1 VVTVAAGEAGKKML
15 TATGDHMRR
24 YAESIGA
31 DFVVLDWPGIKDWP
45 VSAKF
50 AVARVLDHYDRI
62 LYLDAD
68 VLCRAGAVN
77 VFDLCGPDEFGF
89 VDELEEQ
96 RKYHKGSV
104 EEIYKRFRTRMGH
117 PEAEIRWMLNSGVM
131 VVPKSH
137 QAVLEVPDGLWVEDV
152 YPGRH
157 FSEQNAIGA
166 ALLAS
171 GLSYRI
177 LPKKANY
184 QDWTDPGFRKAP
196 KDALLHASG
205 AGKDRFDR
213 ARMLTALAVA
223 HPWPFTPGVE
233 PPADGWSADLRH
245 VRWIRDTLQTGR
257 FRKVLEVGCMYG
269 YSTSAFLDA
278 LKAGRVDSV
287 DLCEPAPTPELRALL
302 AGAGDKVRLHECTV
316 QELFARPWGGWD
328 LVFLD
333 GDHDRTT
340 AEVEVKTLLRNRV
353 RAVFVH
359 DSASAFTGPPVIK
372 EGLAGAGYKT
382 VEDAVA
388 RPGEITDRG
397 MLFATLGAADFRAGA
412 AAGGFEVPA
421 AKPAARVPLEVRPPC
436 RWEGDVVVPCGSY
449 HGDEAEK
456 RHVRE
461 CDLLGGFCTR
471 AAPEKGHKVCAACTK
486 HEVEA

>member
-1 VVTVAAGEAGKKML
+1 
-15 TATGDHMRR
+15 
-24 YAESIGA
+24 
-31 DFVVLDWPGIKDWP
+31 
-45 VSAKF
+45 
-50 AVARVLDHYDRI
+50 
-62 LYLDAD
+62 
-68 VLCRAGAVN
+68 
-77 VFDLCGPDEFGF
+77 
-89 VDELEEQ
+89 
-96 RKYHKGSV
+96 
-104 EEIYKRFRTRMGH
+104 
-117 PEAEIRWMLNSGVM
+117 
-131 VVPKSH
+131 
-137 QAVLEVPDGLWVEDV
+137 
-152 YPGRH
+152 
-157 FSEQNAIGA
+157 
-166 ALLAS
+166 
-171 GLSYRI
+171 
-177 LPKKANY
+177 
-184 QDWTDPGFRKAP
+184 
-196 KDALLHASG
+196 
-205 AGKDRFDR
+205 
-213 ARMLTALAVA
+213 
-223 HPWPFTPGVE
+223 
-233 PPADGWSADLRH
+233 
-245 VRWIRDTLQTGR
+245 
-257 FRKVLEVGCMYG
+257 
-269 YSTSAFLDA
+269 
-278 LKAGRVDSV
+278 
-287 DLCEPAPTPELRALL
+287 
-302 AGAGDKVRLHECTV
+302 
-316 QELFARPWGGWD
+316 

-340 AEVEVKTLLRNRV
+340 AEEEVKTLLRNRV